1 MRFANVRLTSGRTQ
15 PARCPVATA
24 WIPHGTAQPWRAG
37 GRHSPG
43 VAASRSWP
51 CRLACAAC
59 AATTLASA
67 QTGLP
72 DPSPELQRQ
81 DRQRQ
86 ELRQRSEPLPW
97 APVGAV
103 VRTPEHQRLPAEEPC
118 LRIELI
124 EVEGALATAALRQ
137 ALDGVDGDDPP
148 AGRCLGG
155 QGITLLLQRL
165 QQALVARGYITSQA
179 HAPAQDLRSGKLTLQ
194 VLEGRVGRIRARDDA
209 PVPRLARALRAG
221 DVLRLRDV
229 EQTSENLQRLPSLS
243 PRIQIEPGEEAGT
256 SDLVLDLAAGRPL
269 RLGLGVD
276 DTGNRSTGRVQG
288 HLTLS
293 WDNPLGLADMAYLT
307 QGRELGDEDHRPRG
321 TRNRIVHYSLPWGY
335 ALLSVT
341 SSGNR
346 YRQTVFGPY
355 DSYLYHGQS
364 GQHELAAQQVLH
376 RDGRSKTTVGLEA
389 FLRESRNYIDDLE
402 VRVQR
407 RRTAGWKA
415 SLQHLRHAGV
425 GTFSAQLAW
434 RRGTGAFGAL
444 PAPEEVTGQ
453 GTSRMRLLMGQ
464 AQAVLPFGGES
475 AALQY
480 SAQWQWQHAWTRLT
494 PQDRFCIGG
503 RSTVRGFDGQQTLCG
518 DLGHLLRQ
526 EVSAPLPWSHP
537 LTAPLRS
544 FVALDAGR
552 ARTPGVGG
560 DLRMAGAAGGLRG
573 QHALGQGRAIAWEV
587 FGGRPLTSPAGF
599 APARHVVG
607 FSLRAEF

>member
-148 AGRCLGG
+148 AGCCLGG
-155 QGITLLLQRL
+155 QGITLLVQRL
-165 QQALVARGYITSQA
+165 QQALVERGYITSQA

-288 HLTLS
+288 SQPIETKPRS
-293 WDNPLGLADMAYLT
+293 WSGL
-307 QGRELGDEDHRPRG
+307 
-321 TRNRIVHYSLPWGY
+321 
-335 ALLSVT
+335 
-341 SSGNR
+341 
-346 YRQTVFGPY
+346 
-355 DSYLYHGQS
+355 
-364 GQHELAAQQVLH
+364 
-376 RDGRSKTTVGLEA
+376 
-389 FLRESRNYIDDLE
+389 
-402 VRVQR
+402 
-407 RRTAGWKA
+407 
-415 SLQHLRHAGV
+415 
-425 GTFSAQLAW
+425 
-434 RRGTGAFGAL
+434 
-444 PAPEEVTGQ
+444 
-453 GTSRMRLLMGQ
+453 
-464 AQAVLPFGGES
+464 
-475 AALQY
+475 
-480 SAQWQWQHAWTRLT
+480 
-494 PQDRFCIGG
+494 
-503 RSTVRGFDGQQTLCG
+503 
-518 DLGHLLRQ
+518 
-526 EVSAPLPWSHP
+526 
-537 LTAPLRS
+537 
-544 FVALDAGR
+544 
-552 ARTPGVGG
+552 
-560 DLRMAGAAGGLRG
+560 
-573 QHALGQGRAIAWEV
+573 
-587 FGGRPLTSPAGF
+587 
-599 APARHVVG
+599 
-607 FSLRAEF
+607 